1 MVSEEHFAILEN
13 LYFSYICV
21 HVVIVVRYL
30 KFNADALLCLL
41 SGYQTPKIDVLAFY
55 FFHDLR
61 SYLIFYGL
69 DRNC

>member
-41 SGYQTPKIDVLAFY
+41 SGYQTPKIAKFW
-55 FFHDLR
+55 FFKFF
-61 SYLIFYGL
+61 S
-69 DRNC
+69 